1 MMDYIQFSALSE
13 FWMRIKNGKNV
24 QEIENPLKSIQERGN
39 HKLHVQ
45 EITKE
50 NKWKVNATV
59 YPLLRSILLYLQARF
74 VKTCSP
80 RPHPTQAP
88 PPTRPRPSLVV
99 CRESKVLVADPEVF
113 RKRTHEPHGNA
124 MKKKQKAASPTKS
137 KYTKNC
143 TKVYNM
149 QNPNHLRILQ
159 LKQNITT

>member
-1 MMDYIQFSALSE
+1 
-13 FWMRIKNGKNV
+13 MRIKNGKNV

-59 YPLLRSILLYLQARF
+59 YSLLRSILLYLQARF

-137 KYTKNC
+137 KYTKKTVQKFTTC
-143 TKVYNM
+143 KIKIISEYYN
-149 QNPNHLRILQ
+149 
-159 LKQNITT
+159 